1 MANTV
6 DQVHITTFEAN
17 LRALAQ
23 QGQEKLRN
31 WCQVSYEKGEAHN
44 FDMIGLVEAVD
55 KVGRAVDSPIAETP
69 FSRRKAIPSVFHA
82 GDLVEPEDTVRAIT
96 DPTSPI
102 TQALAKGMRRKM
114 DARVIAAA
122 TGQTRDGAGNLVNF
136 DAAQVVGDYTGEL
149 DFDFVGE
156 VFEKFTTNELID
168 EEKVFVIGPRQL
180 RKLQKLV
187 QYTSSDYVHVKA
199 LAEKGYT
206 ERWMGFT
213 WIVHGGLLAGGGA
226 GTKDCFAMTRNAL
239 GLHIPKDIWAEVEK
253 RADKSMANQ
262 LYTAALAGAIRV
274 EDEQVVWC
282 KVADTVGGV

>member
-6 DQVHITTFEAN
+6 ENVHITTFENN

-23 QGQEKLRN
+23 QGQEKLRQ
-31 WCQVSYEKGEAHN
+31 WCQVSYDKGESHN

-55 KVGRAVDSPIAETP
+55 KVGRAVDSPIADTP

-82 GDLVEPEDTVRAIT
+82 GDLVEPEDVVRACT

-102 TQALAKGMRRKM
+102 AQALGKGMRRKM

-122 TGQTRDGAGNLVNF
+122 TGQSRDGAGNAVDF
-136 DAAQVVGDYTGEL
+136 PAAQVVGDYTEEL
-149 DFDFVGE
+149 DFEFVGR
-156 VFEKFTTNELID
+156 VFEAFGEDLID
-168 EEKVFVIGPRQL
+168 EEKCFVISMRQV

-206 ERWMGFT
+206 TNWFGFT
-213 WIVHGGLLAGGGA
+213 WIVHGGLQSGGGP
-226 GTKDCFAMTRNAL
+226 GTKDCFAMTRMAL
-239 GLHIPKDIWAEVEK
+239 GLHIPKDIWAEAEK
-253 RADKSMANQ
+253 RSDKSMAYQ
-262 LYTAALAGAIRV
+262 LYTAALAGAVRI
-274 EDEQVVWC
+274 EDEQIVWA
-282 KVADTVGGV
+282 KVANTVDGV

>member
-6 DQVHITTFEAN
+6 ENVHITTFENN
-17 LRALAQ
+17 LRAVAQ

-31 WCQVSYEKGEAHN
+31 WCQVSYDKGEAHN
-44 FDMIGLVEAVD
+44 FDIIGLVEATD

-69 FSRRKAIPSVFHA
+69 FMRRKAIPSVFHA

-102 TQALAKGMRRKM
+102 VQALGKGMRRKM

-122 TGQTRDGAGNLVNF
+122 TGQARDGAGNLVDF
-136 DAAQVVGDYTGEL
+136 PAAQVVGDYSEEL
-149 DFDFVGE
+149 DFDFVGR
-156 VFEKFTTNELID
+156 VFEAFGEDLID
-168 EEKVFVIGPRQL
+168 EEKCFVISMRQV

-213 WIVHGGLLAGGGA
+213 WIVHGGLLSGGGA
-226 GTKDCFAMTRNAL
+226 GTKDCFAATRGAI
-239 GLHIPKDIWAEVEK
+239 GLHVPKDIWAEVET
-253 RADKSMANQ
+253 RSDKSMAKQ

-274 EDEQVVWC
+274 EDEQIVWA
-282 KVADTVGGV
+282 KVANTVDGV